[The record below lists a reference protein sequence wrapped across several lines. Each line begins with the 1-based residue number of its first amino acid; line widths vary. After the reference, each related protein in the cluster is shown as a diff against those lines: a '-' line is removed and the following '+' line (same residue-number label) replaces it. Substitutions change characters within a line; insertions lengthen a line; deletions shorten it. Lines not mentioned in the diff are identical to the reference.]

1 MEKINKAWSI
11 LLPQEKKMLIILM
24 FMKIIGMLLEVFGIA
39 LIIPLISII
48 LKKDTEIFN
57 FDVSYFLEYLN
68 FGNQLNPTTTIV
80 IFIIFI
86 YLLKNL
92 FLIFLVWIEAKF
104 TYGVTA
110 RISKDLFK
118 GYISLPYHFH
128 LKENT
133 SKMVYN
139 ATSAVDLYKSTL
151 QHMAILVSELFTLVG
166 ISTFLIFIEP
176 FGFVCA
182 AGLISLITLMYYR
195 IHKKKVFE
203 WGVKTQFHQKG
214 RIKNLMQGFGAIKDI
229 TILGLQDFFIK
240 MYDVHN
246 IETAKLN
253 QRNSVINQFPKYIL
267 EFFGVVG
274 ILTLLLVLKIKIN
287 NVENI
292 IIILG
297 VFAAASFR
305 LMPSA
310 NRILSTVQGF
320 RFSIATIDNLS
331 SEFDVIKK
339 NAILINQNKKN
350 NLADINKFSLINVS
364 YKYPNT
370 EKYILKNIS
379 LTIKKGEILGLSGKT
394 GSGKSTLVDIITG
407 LLNFSTGEIVIDE
420 KKFNKIPDFWQR
432 NIGYVPQNIYLLDD
446 TIKKNI
452 ALGVDD
458 KNINVLKI
466 NEVINLSGLKELIAS
481 LPEGVDTEV
490 GERGARLSG
499 GEKQR
504 IGIARSLYNNPHILI
519 LDEATNALDVK
530 TEELVMSSIKKIQ
543 SKKIIFVISHKKI
556 TLGFCNKVIDLKEGT
571 LTK

>member
-1 MEKINKAWSI
+1 MEKINKAWNI
-11 LLPQEKKMLIILM
+11 LLPQEKKMLTILT
-24 FMKIIGMLLEVFGIA
+24 FMKVIGMLLEVFGIA
-39 LIIPLISII
+39 LIIPLISVI

-57 FDVSYFLEYLN
+57 FDISHFLDYLN
-68 FGNQLNPTTTIV
+68 FGNQLDPATTIV

-86 YLLKNL
+86 YLIKNL
-92 FLIFLVWIEAKF
+92 FLIFLAWTDSKF
-104 TYGVTA
+104 CYGVAA

-139 ATSAVDLYKSTL
+139 TTSAVDLYKYTL
-151 QHMAILVSELFTLVG
+151 THMAILVSELFTLVG
-166 ISTFLIFIEP
+166 ISTFLIIIEP
-176 FGFVCA
+176 FGFICA
-182 AGLISLITLMYYR
+182 AGLISIITLMYYK
-195 IHKKKVFE
+195 IHKKKVTD
-203 WGVKTQFHQKG
+203 WGSKTQFHQKA
-214 RIKNLMQGFGAIKDI
+214 RMKNLMQGLGAIKDI
-229 TILGLQDFFIK
+229 TILGLQDFFIR

-246 IETAKLN
+246 METAKLN
-253 QRNSVINQFPKYIL
+253 QRNTVVNQFPKYIL
-267 EFFGVVG
+267 EFFGVIG
-274 ILTLLLVLKIKIN
+274 ILSLLLILKIKVN

-310 NRILSTVQGF
+310 NRILYTVQGF
-320 RFSIATIDNLS
+320 RFSIATVDNLS
-331 SEFDVIKK
+331 SELDLINK
-339 NAILINQNKKN
+339 NAILKNQNKKN
-350 NLADINKFSLINVS
+350 NLVDINKFSLVNTS
-364 YKYPNT
+364 YKYPST
-370 EKYILKNIS
+370 EKDILKNVS
-379 LTIKKGEILGLSGKT
+379 LTIKKGEILGLAGKT

-407 LLNFSTGEIVIDE
+407 LLNLSAGEIIIDE

-458 KNINVLKI
+458 KNIDILKI
-466 NEVINLSGLKELIAS
+466 NEVIGLSGLKELIDS
-481 LPEGVDTEV
+481 LPKGVDTEV
-490 GERGARLSG
+490 GERGTRLSG

-504 IGIARSLYNNPHILI
+504 IGIARALYNNPHILI
-519 LDEATNALDVK
+519 LDEATNALDVR

-543 SKKIIFVISHKKI
+543 SKKIIFVISHKKA
-556 TLGFCNKVIDLKEGT
+556 TLGFCNRVINLKDGT
-571 LTK
+571 LA

>member
-92 FLIFLVWIEAKF
+92 FLIFLVWIDAKF
-104 TYGVTA
+104 TYGVAA

-203 WGVKTQFHQKG
+203 WV
-214 RIKNLMQGFGAIKDI
+214 R
-229 TILGLQDFFIK
+229 
-240 MYDVHN
+240 
-246 IETAKLN
+246 
-253 QRNSVINQFPKYIL
+253 
-267 EFFGVVG
+267 
-274 ILTLLLVLKIKIN
+274 
-287 NVENI
+287 
-292 IIILG
+292 
-297 VFAAASFR
+297 
-305 LMPSA
+305 
-310 NRILSTVQGF
+310 
-320 RFSIATIDNLS
+320 
-331 SEFDVIKK
+331 
-339 NAILINQNKKN
+339 
-350 NLADINKFSLINVS
+350 
-364 YKYPNT
+364 
-370 EKYILKNIS
+370 
-379 LTIKKGEILGLSGKT
+379 EI
-394 GSGKSTLVDIITG
+394 
-407 LLNFSTGEIVIDE
+407 STGYSFMLIFI
-420 KKFNKIPDFWQR
+420 
-432 NIGYVPQNIYLLDD
+432 IY
-446 TIKKNI
+446 
-452 ALGVDD
+452 
-458 KNINVLKI
+458 
-466 NEVINLSGLKELIAS
+466 
-481 LPEGVDTEV
+481 
-490 GERGARLSG
+490 
-499 GEKQR
+499 
-504 IGIARSLYNNPHILI
+504 
-519 LDEATNALDVK
+519 
-530 TEELVMSSIKKIQ
+530 
-543 SKKIIFVISHKKI
+543 SK
-556 TLGFCNKVIDLKEGT
+556 
-571 LTK
+571 